1 MNNQINFSPITQFA
15 QQVRSAEFTH
25 QKEIKLSIQ
34 QARLLNLALVEIM
47 DLLLNQYKQSAES
60 NDSKSEVIQI
70 NMDGGGFN

>member
-1 MNNQINFSPITQFA
+1 MQPQINLSPITQFA
-15 QQVRSAEFTH
+15 QQVRSAEFAH

-47 DLLLNQYKQSAES
+47 DLLLNQNKKTVEPI
-60 NDSKSEVIQI
+60 NSKTDVIQI